1 MFGLCIFL
9 FRNIF
14 RVNSPINKPSIENFQ
29 KGRGGSAKKCT
40 ELELELKAKTSV
52 IFCED
57 MRVKEKIFTLL
68 QKIADIS
75 QSPKELYNSKI
86 HWLKVNFGLTYK
98 IRLNFESVH
107 NIVLYSIL

>member
-1 MFGLCIFL
+1 MNTFCLVFAFAL

-29 KGRGGSAKKCT
+29 KGRGDSAKKKCT

-57 MRVKEKIFTLL
+57 MRVKEKFFY
-68 QKIADIS
+68 
-75 QSPKELYNSKI
+75 PVYN
-86 HWLKVNFGLTYK
+86 LKF
-98 IRLNFESVH
+98 H
-107 NIVLYSIL
+107 